1 MSNMVNGMVQAI
13 TPMNGV
19 SKRTNKPYTI
29 WTVTVDGQ
37 EVKAGFKKP
46 GFEVGQVVSIPTSTN
61 KWGDVE
67 MIQPGTPTGGYTPPP
82 GPISAPGGSGGTSYT
97 PAGRTFPVGR
107 TSPEMSIIRQNA
119 LTNANAAVHNYF
131 AEVYEHNEDPSFPST
146 FDDYV
151 ALIMG
156 TAYKFTD
163 FSSGQREVKAVE
175 SMGKASA

>member
-13 TPMNGV
+13 TPMNGI

-37 EVKAGFKKP
+37 DVKAGFKKP

-82 GPISAPGGSGGTSYT
+82 GPISTPTIGAGPGAG
-97 PAGRTFPVGR
+97 GRTFPVNR

-131 AEVYEHNEDPSFPST
+131 ENVYENNPAGDQPIDFNE
-146 FDDYV
+146 YV
-151 ALIMG
+151 NLVID